1 MESPPVKPLTFK
13 DITEVYRTERKSRHL
28 TEIRKDFY
36 EAAIDFIDGL
46 RKETE
51 KSCNDPFS
59 LTILSLSDTIKKASA
74 KVIQIFEIRAEKI
87 LLMAL
92 RASSGAEVT
101 TDSMTPEEKR
111 LFTETLESLERRR
124 RNIFSPKTPP
134 ALITEPT
141 SVSEKSQIRESIS
154 TQMED
159 EGQVLTVEEKDSAPA
174 DQPLSSDVQE
184 ESVLDEDYLI
194 VRILEDI
201 PPFAGPE
208 RDYELSKEDVVI
220 LPALIARALISRGKA
235 EEIRARK

>member
-1 MESPPVKPLTFK
+1 MESPPIKPLTFK

-36 EAAIDFIDGL
+36 EAVIDFIDRL

-51 KSCNDPFS
+51 KSCHDPFS
-59 LTILSLSDTIKKASA
+59 LTALSLTDTIKKASA

-92 RASSGAEVT
+92 RASSGAEVE
-101 TDSMTPEEKR
+101 TDNLTSEEKK
-111 LFTETLESLERRR
+111 LFSETLASLERRR
-124 RNIFSPKTPP
+124 MNIFSPKTPFPSVTEPASRTAESTIRETKSVENGTSPP
-134 ALITEPT
+134 ALA
-141 SVSEKSQIRESIS
+141 VGGR
-154 TQMED
+154 
-159 EGQVLTVEEKDSAPA
+159 DSAPT
-174 DQPLSSDVQE
+174 DLSLSGETLEETPSDE
-184 ESVLDEDYLI
+184 EYLI

-220 LPALIARALISRGKA
+220 LPTLIARALISRGKA